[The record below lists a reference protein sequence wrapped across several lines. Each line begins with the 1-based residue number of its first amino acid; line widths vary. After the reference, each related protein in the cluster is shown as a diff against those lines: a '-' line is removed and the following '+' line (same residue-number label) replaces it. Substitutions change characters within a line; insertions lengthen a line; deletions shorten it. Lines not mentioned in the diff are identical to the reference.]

1 MEMLLILCASIALA
15 YLCAAMA
22 AIIAFRVRRRTAWDY
37 APPVSILKP
46 VRGLDEDFAEAI
58 RSHAVQDYPEFE
70 ILFGVAS
77 LDDPAVPHI
86 RRLIAEHPGRSIRL
100 IHSTTPAPNGK
111 VGVLIDLAR
120 EARHGILLVNDS
132 DISVPPDYLRR
143 VAAPLRIPDCG
154 LVTCIYRAAASS
166 LAGRWEA
173 FGIAADF
180 IPSTLVAPLVGIRE
194 FGLGSTLVFRR
205 EDLTAIG
212 GFEQIG
218 EYIADD
224 YQLAKRITGL
234 GKRAC
239 LSEVIVETHL
249 SDPDWR
255 AVWRHQVRWARTIRV
270 SRGDGY
276 AGLPVTHAGVWAAL
290 CIVAGLPAYAA
301 ALLLLRVA
309 MALGGALMLGDPRSA
324 LLSPL
329 APVWD
334 LWAFAVWVAGWS
346 GREVEWRGGRSVLTP
361 DGRLRPLE
369 MSGPELPMAAA
380 APRSHRE
387 TAKPAPDDVP
397 VP

>member
-1 MEMLLILCASIALA
+1 MDTVFILLAGIALA
-15 YLCAAMA
+15 YQCAAMA
-22 AIIAFRVRRRTAWDY
+22 AVIAFRVRRRTDWRFT
-37 APPVSILKP
+37 PPVSILKP
-46 VRGLDEDFAEAI
+46 VRGLDEEFDEAI
-58 RSHAVQDYPEFE
+58 LSHAAQEYPEYE

-77 LDDPAVPHI
+77 LDDPAVPAI
-86 RRLIAEHPGRSIRL
+86 RRLIEAHPGRAIRL

-120 EARHGILLVNDS
+120 EARHAVLLVNDS
-132 DISVPPDYLRR
+132 DISVPRDYLRR
-143 VAAPLRIPDCG
+143 VVAPLRLPGCG

-166 LAGRWEA
+166 FAGRWEA

-205 EDLTAIG
+205 EDLAAIG
-212 GFEQIG
+212 GFEGIA

-224 YQLAKRITGL
+224 YQLSKRITSL
-234 GKRAC
+234 GKHAY
-239 LSEVIVETHL
+239 LSEVVVETHL
-249 SDPDWR
+249 SDPDWS

-276 AGLPVTHAGVWAAL
+276 AGLPVTHAGVWAAVCWL
-290 CIVAGLPAYAA
+290 AGLPAYAV
-301 ALLLLRVA
+301 ALLALRVA
-309 MALGGALMLGDPRSA
+309 MALGGALALGDRRSA

-334 LWAFAVWVAGWS
+334 LWAFAVWVAGWT
-346 GREVEWRGGRSVLTP
+346 GREVEWRGGRSVLSA

-369 MSGPELPMAAA
+369 QGASEPPLPAA
-380 APRSHRE
+380 APPSRQAE
-387 TAKPAPDDVP
+387 PKPARHDVP
-397 VP
+397 VR